1 MELECTLHERLLL
14 SKKSE
19 YIGNNVKKK
28 WNDAKEKLSIDKI
41 KYDDLSKI
49 LCLDFYRNFDD
60 MFKYRGKEIDVKLGN
75 IKILLRGVG
84 EKCNNYSRFIP
95 NKKYVSI
102 NRFNPKDRV
111 FIYLGVELK
120 DNGCKNNFENVK
132 ETCIKELGAYKLKNN
147 NNYVS
152 IMEFIVPS
160 EYTKLKVLDL
170 TIADSYKYDEIISK
184 IYYISSNLK
193 NKEIIKKKINK
204 YLIYIYLKLISDYIF
219 ELVETDNAKEK
230 EYEYAPFHVFANYI
244 QNKRYNGI
252 IFRSTRNSSGKNLV
266 LFNPTYVN
274 PKGNIYLYKISG
286 TKSTFIEEVKS
297 VNKNYTIDI

>member
-1 MELECTLHERLLL
+1 
-14 SKKSE
+14 
-19 YIGNNVKKK
+19 
-28 WNDAKEKLSIDKI
+28 
-41 KYDDLSKI
+41 
-49 LCLDFYRNFDD
+49 
-60 MFKYRGKEIDVKLGN
+60 
-75 IKILLRGVG
+75 
-84 EKCNNYSRFIP
+84 
-95 NKKYVSI
+95 
-102 NRFNPKDRV
+102 
-111 FIYLGVELK
+111 
-120 DNGCKNNFENVK
+120 
-132 ETCIKELGAYKLKNN
+132 
-147 NNYVS
+147 
-152 IMEFIVPS
+152 
-160 EYTKLKVLDL
+160 
-170 TIADSYKYDEIISK
+170 
-184 IYYISSNLK
+184 
-193 NKEIIKKKINK
+193 KEIIKKKINK